1 MERPIIYISNSL
13 TGRSLG
19 GVKKWRRRH
28 SGERIEWI
36 VVHYT
41 GMVATQGDPDTA
53 ARAIARSKRAAST
66 HYLVGD
72 HVVQLLPVKYAAY
85 HVGAKDDGKL
95 IPCYNGNSI
104 GVDLCE
110 CKLDCSSG
118 SVSCNDWYFTPQT
131 LANGARLIAYLAQ
144 EHGMPTDHIE
154 RHYGIPTDH
163 IVRHYDVTHKRCPRP
178 FVGTDINAYT
188 GQTHESAWR
197 EFVRT
202 IDALR
207 NGE

>member
-1 MERPIIYISNSL
+1 MMERPIFYISNSL
-13 TGRSLG
+13 TGRELG
-19 GVKKWRRRH
+19 GVKKWRRRN
-28 SGERIEWI
+28 SSERIEWI

-41 GMVATQGDPDTA
+41 GMIATQGDPDTA

-72 HVVQLLPVKYAAY
+72 RGDRADIIQILPVKYAAY
-85 HVGAKDDGKL
+85 HVGAKDNSKL

-110 CKLDCSSG
+110 CKLDCSSS

-131 LANGARLIAYLAQ
+131 LSNGACLIAYLAQ
-144 EHGMPTDHIE
+144 E
-154 RHYGIPTDH
+154 YNIPTDH

>member
-1 MERPIIYISNSL
+1 MERPIVYISNSL
-13 TGRSLG
+13 TGSDLG
-19 GVKKWRRRH
+19 GVKKWRRRN
-28 SGERIEWI
+28 SCERIEWI

-41 GMVATQGDPDTA
+41 GMVVTQGDPDTA
-53 ARAIARSKRAAST
+53 SWAIARSKRAAST

-72 HVVQLLPVKYAAY
+72 RGDRADILQLLPVKYAAY
-85 HVGAKDDGKL
+85 HVGAKDDSKL

-104 GVDLCE
+104 GVYLCE
-110 CKLDCSSG
+110 CKMDFSSD

-131 LANGARLIAYLAQ
+131 LTNGARLIAYLAQ
-144 EHGMPTDHIE
+144 EH
-154 RHYGIPTDH
+154 GIPTDH

-188 GQTHESAWR
+188 GQSHESAWR

-207 NGE
+207 NGD

>member
-1 MERPIIYISNSL
+1 MERPIVYISNSL
-13 TGRSLG
+13 TGRDLD
-19 GVKKWRRRH
+19 GVKKWRRRT
-28 SGERIEWI
+28 SCERIEWI

-41 GMVATQGDPDTA
+41 GMIATQGDPDTA
-53 ARAIARSKRAAST
+53 SWAIARSKRAAST

-72 HVVQLLPVKYAAY
+72 RGDRGDILQLLPVKYAAY
-85 HVGAKDDGKL
+85 HVGAKDDSKL

-131 LANGARLIAYLAQ
+131 FANGAHLIAYLAQ
-144 EHGMPTDHIE
+144 EH
-154 RHYGIPTDH
+154 GIPTDH

-207 NGE
+207 NGD

>member
-1 MERPIIYISNSL
+1 MERPIVYISNCL
-13 TGRSLG
+13 TGRDLG
-19 GVKKWRRRH
+19 SVKKWRRRT
-28 SGERIEWI
+28 SCERIEWI

-41 GMVATQGDPDTA
+41 GMVVTQGDPDTA
-53 ARAIARSKRAAST
+53 ERAIARSSREAST

-72 HVVQLLPVKYAAY
+72 RADIVQILPVKYAAY
-85 HVGAKDDGKL
+85 HVGAKDGDKL

-110 CKLDCSSG
+110 CKLDCSSS

-131 LANGARLIAYLAQ
+131 LANGAHLIAYLAQ
-144 EHGMPTDHIE
+144 EFN
-154 RHYGIPTDH
+154 IPTDH
-163 IVRHYDVTHKRCPRP
+163 IVRHYDVTHKQCPRP

-188 GQTHESAWR
+188 GKTHESAWR

-207 NGE
+207 NGD

>member
-1 MERPIIYISNSL
+1 MMERPIVYISNSL
-13 TGRSLG
+13 TGRSLD

-28 SGERIEWI
+28 SCERIEWI

-41 GMVATQGDPDTA
+41 GMVSTQGNPDTA
-53 ARAIARSKRAAST
+53 ARAIARSSREAST

-72 HVVQLLPVKYAAY
+72 RGDRADIVQLLPVKYAAY

-144 EHGMPTDHIE
+144 EHG
-154 RHYGIPTDH
+154 IPTDH

-207 NGE
+207 NGD

>member
-1 MERPIIYISNSL
+1 MMERPIFYISNSL

-53 ARAIARSKRAAST
+53 ARAIARSSREAST

-72 HVVQLLPVKYAAY
+72 RGDIADILQLLPVKYAAY
-85 HVGAKDDGKL
+85 HVGAKDDSKL

-110 CKLDCSSG
+110 CKMDCSSG

-131 LANGARLIAYLAQ
+131 LANGAHLIAYLAQ
-144 EHGMPTDHIE
+144 EH
-154 RHYGIPTDH
+154 GIPTDH

-202 IDALR
+202 IDVLR
-207 NGE
+207 NGD

>member
-41 GMVATQGDPDTA
+41 GMVVTQGDPDTA
-53 ARAIARSKRAAST
+53 ARAIVRSSRDAST

-72 HVVQLLPVKYAAY
+72 RADIVQLLPVKYAAY

-110 CKLDCSSG
+110 CKLDCSSS

-131 LANGARLIAYLAQ
+131 LANGAHLIAYLAQ
-144 EHGMPTDHIE
+144 E
-154 RHYGIPTDH
+154 YNIPTDH

-207 NGE
+207 NGD

>member
-1 MERPIIYISNSL
+1 MMERPTVYISNSL
-13 TGRSLG
+13 TRRSVG
-19 GVKKWRRRH
+19 DVKKWRRRTPF
-28 SGERIEWI
+28 ERIEWI

-41 GMVATQGDPDTA
+41 GMLATQGDPDTA
-53 ARAIARSKRAAST
+53 SLAIARSKREAST

-72 HVVQLLPVKYAAY
+72 SADILQLLPVKYAAY
-85 HVGAKDDGKL
+85 HVGAKDDNKL
-95 IPCYNGNSI
+95 LPCYNGNSI

-131 LANGARLIAYLAQ
+131 FSNGARLIAYLAQ
-144 EHGMPTDHIE
+144 EH
-154 RHYGIPTDH
+154 GIPTDH

-207 NGE
+207 NGD

>member
-1 MERPIIYISNSL
+1 MMERPIVYISNSL
-13 TGRSLG
+13 MGSDLG
-19 GVKKWRRRH
+19 GVKKWRRRN
-28 SGERIEWI
+28 SCERIEWI

-41 GMVATQGDPDTA
+41 GMVVTQGDPDTA
-53 ARAIARSKRAAST
+53 SCAIARSKRAAST

-72 HVVQLLPVKYAAY
+72 RGDYADILQLLPVKYAAY
-85 HVGAKDDGKL
+85 HVGAKDDSKL

-131 LANGARLIAYLAQ
+131 FSNGARLIAYLAQ
-144 EHGMPTDHIE
+144 EHG
-154 RHYGIPTDH
+154 IPTNH

>member
-1 MERPIIYISNSL
+1 MMERPIVYISNSL
-13 TGRSLG
+13 MGSDLG
-19 GVKKWRRRH
+19 GVKKWRRRN
-28 SGERIEWI
+28 SCERIEWI

-41 GMVATQGDPDTA
+41 GMVVTQGDPDTA
-53 ARAIARSKRAAST
+53 SWAIARSKRAAST

-72 HVVQLLPVKYAAY
+72 RGDHADILQLLPVKYAAY
-85 HVGAKDDGKL
+85 HVGAKDDSKL

-110 CKLDCSSG
+110 RKLDCSSG

-131 LANGARLIAYLAQ
+131 FSNGARLIAYLAQ
-144 EHGMPTDHIE
+144 EH
-154 RHYGIPTDH
+154 GIPTDH

-178 FVGTDINAYT
+178 FVGTDINSYT
-188 GQTHESAWR
+188 GQSHESAWR

>member
-1 MERPIIYISNSL
+1 MERPIFYISNSL
-13 TGRSLG
+13 TGSDLA

-28 SGERIEWI
+28 SCERIEWI

-41 GMVATQGDPDTA
+41 GMIATQGDPYTA
-53 ARAIARSKRAAST
+53 SCLIARSKRAAST

-72 HVVQLLPVKYAAY
+72 RGDRGDIVQLLPVKYAAY
-85 HVGAKDDGKL
+85 HVGAKDNSKL

-110 CKLDCSSG
+110 CKLDCSSS

-131 LANGARLIAYLAQ
+131 FANGAHLIAYLAQ
-144 EHGMPTDHIE
+144 E
-154 RHYGIPTDH
+154 YNIPTDH

-207 NGE
+207 NGD

>member
-1 MERPIIYISNSL
+1 MDRPIVYISNSL
-13 TGRSLG
+13 TGSDLG
-19 GVKKWRRRH
+19 GVKKWRRRN
-28 SGERIEWI
+28 SCERIEWI

-41 GMVATQGDPDTA
+41 GMVVTQGDPDTA
-53 ARAIARSKRAAST
+53 SWAIARSKRAAST

-72 HVVQLLPVKYAAY
+72 RGDRADRADIIQLLPVKYAAY
-85 HVGAKDDGKL
+85 HVGAKDDRKL
-95 IPCYNGNSI
+95 LPCYNGNSI

-131 LANGARLIAYLAQ
+131 FANGARLIAYLAQ
-144 EHGMPTDHIE
+144 EH
-154 RHYGIPTDH
+154 GIPTDH

-207 NGE
+207 NGD

>member
-1 MERPIIYISNSL
+1 MERPNVYISNSL
-13 TGRSLG
+13 TGRSDG
-19 GVKKWRRRH
+19 GVKKWRRRN
-28 SGERIEWI
+28 SCERIEWI

-41 GMVATQGDPDTA
+41 GMMETQGDPDTA
-53 ARAIARSKRAAST
+53 ACAIARSNREAST

-85 HVGAKDDGKL
+85 HVGAKDGDKL

-110 CKLDCSSG
+110 CKLDCSSS

-131 LANGARLIAYLAQ
+131 FANGAHLIAYLAQ
-144 EHGMPTDHIE
+144 E
-154 RHYGIPTDH
+154 YGIPTDH

>member
-1 MERPIIYISNSL
+1 MMERPIVYISNSL
-13 TGRSLG
+13 TGRDLG

-28 SGERIEWI
+28 TGERIEWI

-41 GMVATQGDPDTA
+41 GMIVTQGDPDTA
-53 ARAIARSKRAAST
+53 SWAIARSKRSAST

-72 HVVQLLPVKYAAY
+72 RGDRADIIQLLPVKYAAY
-85 HVGAKDDGKL
+85 HVGAKNDGKL

-110 CKLDCSSG
+110 CKLDCSST
-118 SVSCNDWYFTPQT
+118 SVSCNDWYFTLET
-131 LANGARLIAYLAQ
+131 LANGAHLIAYLAQ
-144 EHGMPTDHIE
+144 E
-154 RHYGIPTDH
+154 YNIPTDH

-188 GQTHESAWR
+188 GQTHDSAWR

-207 NGE
+207 NGD

>member
-1 MERPIIYISNSL
+1 MERPIVYISNSL

-53 ARAIARSKRAAST
+53 SCLIARSKRAAST

-72 HVVQLLPVKYAAY
+72 RGDRADILQLLPVKYAAY

-110 CKLDCSSG
+110 CKIDCSSG

-131 LANGARLIAYLAQ
+131 LANGAHLIAYLAQ
-144 EHGMPTDHIE
+144 E
-154 RHYGIPTDH
+154 YNIPTDH

>member
-13 TGRSLG
+13 TGRDLG

-28 SGERIEWI
+28 SCERIEWI

-41 GMVATQGDPDTA
+41 GMIATQGDPDTA
-53 ARAIARSKRAAST
+53 SWAIARSKRAAST

-72 HVVQLLPVKYAAY
+72 RGDRADIVQLLPVKYAAY
-85 HVGAKDDGKL
+85 HVGAKDNSKL

-110 CKLDCSSG
+110 CKLDFSSS
-118 SVSCNDWYFTPQT
+118 SVSCNDWYFTPKT
-131 LANGARLIAYLAQ
+131 FANGAHLIAYLAQ
-144 EHGMPTDHIE
+144 E
-154 RHYGIPTDH
+154 YGIPTDH

-207 NGE
+207 NGD

>member
-1 MERPIIYISNSL
+1 MMERPIFDISNSL

-41 GMVATQGDPDTA
+41 GMVSTQGDPDTA
-53 ARAIARSKRAAST
+53 ARAIARSSREAST

-110 CKLDCSSG
+110 CKLDFSSS

-131 LANGARLIAYLAQ
+131 LVNGARLIAYLAQ
-144 EHGMPTDHIE
+144 E
-154 RHYGIPTDH
+154 YNIPTDH

-178 FVGTDINAYT
+178 FVGTDINSYT

-197 EFVRT
+197 DFVRT
-202 IDALR
+202 IDTLR
-207 NGE
+207 NSD

>member
-1 MERPIIYISNSL
+1 MERPNVCISNSL
-13 TGRSLG
+13 MGRSLG
-19 GVKKWRRRH
+19 GVKKWRRRN
-28 SGERIEWI
+28 SCERIEWI

-41 GMVATQGDPDTA
+41 GMIATQGDPDTA
-53 ARAIARSKRAAST
+53 SWAIARSNREAST

-104 GVDLCE
+104 GVYLCE
-110 CKLDCSSG
+110 CKMDFSSD

-131 LANGARLIAYLAQ
+131 LANGTHLIAYLAQ
-144 EHGMPTDHIE
+144 EF
-154 RHYGIPTDH
+154 GIPTDH

>member
-1 MERPIIYISNSL
+1 MMERPILYISNSL
-13 TGRSLG
+13 TGSDLG
-19 GVKKWRRRH
+19 CVKKWRRRH

-41 GMVATQGDPDTA
+41 GMIATQGDPDTA
-53 ARAIARSKRAAST
+53 AWAIARSKRAAST

-72 HVVQLLPVKYAAY
+72 RGDRADILQLLPVKYAAY
-85 HVGAKDDGKL
+85 HVGAKDDSKL

-110 CKLDCSSG
+110 CKLDCSSS
-118 SVSCNDWYFTPQT
+118 SVSCNDWYFTPET
-131 LANGARLIAYLAQ
+131 LVNGARLIAYLAQ
-144 EHGMPTDHIE
+144 E
-154 RHYGIPTDH
+154 YGIPTDH

>member
-1 MERPIIYISNSL
+1 MMESPIVYISNSL
-13 TGRSLG
+13 TRRSVG
-19 GVKKWRRRH
+19 DVKKWRRRTPF
-28 SGERIEWI
+28 ERIEWI

-41 GMVATQGDPDTA
+41 GMLATQGDPDTA
-53 ARAIARSKRAAST
+53 SLAIARSKREAST

-72 HVVQLLPVKYAAY
+72 RADIVQLLPIKYAAY
-85 HVGAKDDGKL
+85 HVGAKDDSKL

-118 SVSCNDWYFTPQT
+118 SVSCNDWYFTPKT
-131 LANGARLIAYLAQ
+131 FANGANLIAYLAQ
-144 EHGMPTDHIE
+144 E
-154 RHYGIPTDH
+154 YGIPTDH

-202 IDALR
+202 IDAIR
-207 NGE
+207 NGD

>member
-1 MERPIIYISNSL
+1 MERPIVYISNCL
-13 TGRSLG
+13 TCRDLG
-19 GVKKWRRRH
+19 GVKKWRRRN
-28 SGERIEWI
+28 SCELIEWI

-41 GMVATQGDPDTA
+41 GMIATQGNPDTA
-53 ARAIARSKRAAST
+53 ARAIARSSRAAST

-72 HVVQLLPVKYAAY
+72 RADIVQLLPVKYAAY

-110 CKLDCSSG
+110 CKLDCSSS

-131 LANGARLIAYLAQ
+131 FANGAHLIAYLAQ
-144 EHGMPTDHIE
+144 E
-154 RHYGIPTDH
+154 YNIPTDH

-178 FVGTDINAYT
+178 FVGADINVYT
-188 GQTHESAWR
+188 GQSHESAWR

-207 NGE
+207 NGD

>member
-1 MERPIIYISNSL
+1 MMERPIVYISNRL
-13 TGRSLG
+13 TGRDLG
-19 GVKKWRRRH
+19 GVKKWRRRT
-28 SGERIEWI
+28 SRERIEWI

-53 ARAIARSKRAAST
+53 ARAIARSSRSAST

-85 HVGAKDDGKL
+85 HVGAKDDSKL

-110 CKLDCSSG
+110 CKLDCESS

-131 LANGARLIAYLAQ
+131 LAKGARLIAYLAQ
-144 EHGMPTDHIE
+144 E
-154 RHYGIPTDH
+154 YNIPTDH

-207 NGE
+207 NGD

>member
-1 MERPIIYISNSL
+1 MMERPIVYISNSL
-13 TGRSLG
+13 TRRSVG
-19 GVKKWRRRH
+19 DVKKWRRRN
-28 SGERIEWI
+28 SCERIEWI

-41 GMVATQGDPDTA
+41 GMLATQGDPDTA
-53 ARAIARSKRAAST
+53 SLAIARSKREAST

-72 HVVQLLPVKYAAY
+72 RADIVQLLPVKYAAY
-85 HVGAKDDGKL
+85 HVGAKDDSKL

-131 LANGARLIAYLAQ
+131 FANGAHLIAYLAQ
-144 EHGMPTDHIE
+144 E
-154 RHYGIPTDH
+154 YGIPTDH

-202 IDALR
+202 IDAIR
-207 NGE
+207 NGD

>member
-1 MERPIIYISNSL
+1 MMERPNVYISNSL
-13 TGRSLG
+13 TRRSVG
-19 GVKKWRRRH
+19 DVKKWRRRNPF
-28 SGERIEWI
+28 ERIEWI

-41 GMVATQGDPDTA
+41 GMLATQGDPDTA
-53 ARAIARSKRAAST
+53 SWAIARSKRAAST

-72 HVVQLLPVKYAAY
+72 RADILQLLPIKYAAY
-85 HVGAKDDGKL
+85 HVGAKDDSKL

-110 CKLDCSSG
+110 CKLDCSSS

-131 LANGARLIAYLAQ
+131 FANGAHLIAYLAQ
-144 EHGMPTDHIE
+144 E
-154 RHYGIPTDH
+154 YGIPTDH

-207 NGE
+207 NGD

>member
-1 MERPIIYISNSL
+1 MMERPIVYISNSL

-53 ARAIARSKRAAST
+53 ARAIARSSREAST

-72 HVVQLLPVKYAAY
+72 RGDRADIVQLLPVKYAAY
-85 HVGAKDDGKL
+85 HVGAKDDSKL

-110 CKLDCSSG
+110 CKLDCSSS

-131 LANGARLIAYLAQ
+131 LSNGARLIAYLAQ
-144 EHGMPTDHIE
+144 EH
-154 RHYGIPTDH
+154 GIPTDH

-207 NGE
+207 NGD

>member
-1 MERPIIYISNSL
+1 MMERPIVYISNRLMGSD
-13 TGRSLG
+13 LG
-19 GVKKWRRRH
+19 GVKKWRRRN
-28 SGERIEWI
+28 SCERIEWI

-41 GMVATQGDPDTA
+41 GMVVTQGDPDTA
-53 ARAIARSKRAAST
+53 SWAIARSKRAAST

-72 HVVQLLPVKYAAY
+72 RGDHADILQLLPVKYAAY
-85 HVGAKDDGKL
+85 HVGAKDDSKL

-131 LANGARLIAYLAQ
+131 FSNGARLIAYLAQ
-144 EHGMPTDHIE
+144 EH
-154 RHYGIPTDH
+154 GIPTDH

-178 FVGTDINAYT
+178 FVGTDINSYT
-188 GQTHESAWR
+188 GQSHESAWR

>member
-1 MERPIIYISNSL
+1 MERPIVYISNSL
-13 TGRSLG
+13 TGRSDD
-19 GVKKWRRRH
+19 GVKKWRRRN

-53 ARAIARSKRAAST
+53 ARAIARSSRQAST

-72 HVVQLLPVKYAAY
+72 RGDRADIVQLLPVKYAAY

-131 LANGARLIAYLAQ
+131 LANGAHLIAYLAQ
-144 EHGMPTDHIE
+144 EH
-154 RHYGIPTDH
+154 GIPTDH

-188 GQTHESAWR
+188 GQSHESAWR

>member
-1 MERPIIYISNSL
+1 MMERPIFYISNSL
-13 TGRSLG
+13 TRSDLG

-28 SGERIEWI
+28 SGEQIEWI

-41 GMVATQGDPDTA
+41 GMITTQGDPDTA
-53 ARAIARSKRAAST
+53 SCAIAHSKRSAST

-72 HVVQLLPVKYAAY
+72 RGDRADIIQLLPVKYAAY
-85 HVGAKDDGKL
+85 HVGAKNDGKL

-110 CKLDCSSG
+110 CKLDCSSS

-131 LANGARLIAYLAQ
+131 FANGARLIAYLAQ
-144 EHGMPTDHIE
+144 E
-154 RHYGIPTDH
+154 YNIPTDH

-188 GQTHESAWR
+188 GRSHESAWR

>member
-1 MERPIIYISNSL
+1 MERPIVYVSNSL

-19 GVKKWRRRH
+19 GVKKWRRRT
-28 SGERIEWI
+28 SCERIEWI

-53 ARAIARSKRAAST
+53 SWAIARSKRAAST

-72 HVVQLLPVKYAAY
+72 RDDRADIVQILPVKYAAY
-85 HVGAKDDGKL
+85 HVGAKDNSKL

-131 LANGARLIAYLAQ
+131 LDNGARLIAYLAQ
-144 EHGMPTDHIE
+144 EH
-154 RHYGIPTDH
+154 GIPTDH

-188 GQTHESAWR
+188 GQTHESSWR

-207 NGE
+207 NGN

>member
-1 MERPIIYISNSL
+1 MIELPIVYTSNCL
-13 TGRSLG
+13 MGRDLG
-19 GVKKWRRRH
+19 YVKKWRRRT
-28 SGERIEWI
+28 SCERIEWI

-41 GMVATQGDPDTA
+41 GMIATQGNPDTA
-53 ARAIARSKRAAST
+53 ARAIARSSRDAST

-72 HVVQLLPVKYAAY
+72 RVVQLLSVKYAAY
-85 HVGAKDDGKL
+85 HVGAKDGYKL

-110 CKLDCSSG
+110 CKIDVTSS

-131 LANGARLIAYLAQ
+131 LANGAHLIAYLAR
-144 EHGMPTDHIE
+144 E
-154 RHYGIPTDH
+154 YNIPTDH

>member
-1 MERPIIYISNSL
+1 MERPIVYISNSL
-13 TGRSLG
+13 TGSDLG
-19 GVKKWRRRH
+19 GVKKWRRRN
-28 SGERIEWI
+28 SCERIEWI

-41 GMVATQGDPDTA
+41 GMIATQGDPDTA
-53 ARAIARSKRAAST
+53 SWAIARSKRAAST

-72 HVVQLLPVKYAAY
+72 RGDRADIVQLLPVKYAAY

-131 LANGARLIAYLAQ
+131 FANGAHLIAYLAQ
-144 EHGMPTDHIE
+144 E
-154 RHYGIPTDH
+154 YNIPTDH

-197 EFVRT
+197 EFVRM

-207 NGE
+207 NGD

>member
-1 MERPIIYISNSL
+1 MMERPIVYISNSL
-13 TGRSLG
+13 TGSDLG
-19 GVKKWRRRH
+19 GVKKWRRRN
-28 SGERIEWI
+28 SCERIEWI

-41 GMVATQGDPDTA
+41 GMVATQGNPDTA
-53 ARAIARSKRAAST
+53 ARAISRSSREAST

-72 HVVQLLPVKYAAY
+72 RADIVQLLPVKYAAY

-110 CKLDCSSG
+110 CKIDCSSG

-131 LANGARLIAYLAQ
+131 LANGACLIAYLAQ
-144 EHGMPTDHIE
+144 E
-154 RHYGIPTDH
+154 YGIPTDH

-178 FVGTDINAYT
+178 FVGNDINAYT
-188 GQTHESAWR
+188 GRTHESAWR
-197 EFVRT
+197 EFVRM
-202 IDALR
+202 IDAIR
-207 NGE
+207 NGD

>member
-1 MERPIIYISNSL
+1 MMERPIVYISNSL
-13 TGRSLG
+13 TGSYLV

-28 SGERIEWI
+28 TGERIEWI

-41 GMVATQGDPDTA
+41 GMIATQGDPDTA
-53 ARAIARSKRAAST
+53 SWAIAHSKRAAST
-66 HYLVGD
+66 HYLVGGRGD
-72 HVVQLLPVKYAAY
+72 RADILQLLPVKYAAY

-104 GVDLCE
+104 RVDLCE
-110 CKLDCSSG
+110 CKLDCSST

-131 LANGARLIAYLAQ
+131 FANGAHLIAYLAQ
-144 EHGMPTDHIE
+144 E
-154 RHYGIPTDH
+154 YNIPTDH

-207 NGE
+207 NGD

>member
-1 MERPIIYISNSL
+1 MERPNVCISNSL
-13 TGRSLG
+13 MGRSLG
-19 GVKKWRRRH
+19 GVKKWRRRN
-28 SGERIEWI
+28 SCERIEWI

-41 GMVATQGDPDTA
+41 GMIATQGDPDTA
-53 ARAIARSKRAAST
+53 ADAIARSNREAST

-85 HVGAKDDGKL
+85 HVGAKYDGKL

-104 GVDLCE
+104 GVYLCE
-110 CKLDCSSG
+110 CKMDFSSD

-131 LANGARLIAYLAQ
+131 LSNGAHLIAYLAQ
-144 EHGMPTDHIE
+144 E
-154 RHYGIPTDH
+154 YGIPTDH

-178 FVGTDINAYT
+178 FVGADINAYT
-188 GQTHESAWR
+188 GRSHESAWR
-197 EFVRT
+197 EFVHT

>member
-1 MERPIIYISNSL
+1 MMERPIVYISNRLMGSD
-13 TGRSLG
+13 LG
-19 GVKKWRRRH
+19 GVKKWRRRN
-28 SGERIEWI
+28 SCERIEWI

-41 GMVATQGDPDTA
+41 GMLATQGDPDTA
-53 ARAIARSKRAAST
+53 SLAIARSKREAST

-72 HVVQLLPVKYAAY
+72 RADILQLLPIKYAAY
-85 HVGAKDDGKL
+85 HVGAKDDSKL

-131 LANGARLIAYLAQ
+131 FAKGAHLIAYLAQ
-144 EHGMPTDHIE
+144 E
-154 RHYGIPTDH
+154 YGIPTDH

-188 GQTHESAWR
+188 GQSHESAWR

-207 NGE
+207 NGD

>member
-1 MERPIIYISNSL
+1 MMERPIFYISNSL
-13 TGRSLG
+13 TGRDLD
-19 GVKKWRRRH
+19 GVKKWRLRH

-41 GMVATQGDPDTA
+41 GMITTQGDPDTA
-53 ARAIARSKRAAST
+53 SWVIARSKRAAST

-72 HVVQLLPVKYAAY
+72 RGDRADIVQLLPVEYAAY
-85 HVGAKDDGKL
+85 HVGAKDDSKL

-131 LANGARLIAYLAQ
+131 FSNGARLIAYLAQ
-144 EHGMPTDHIE
+144 EH
-154 RHYGIPTDH
+154 GIPTDH

-207 NGE
+207 NGD

>member
-1 MERPIIYISNSL
+1 MERPIVYISNSL
-13 TGRSLG
+13 MGRSDG
-19 GVKKWRRRH
+19 GVKKWRRRT
-28 SGERIEWI
+28 SCERIEWI

-41 GMVATQGDPDTA
+41 GMMATQGDPDTA
-53 ARAIARSKRAAST
+53 ADAIARSNREAST

-85 HVGAKDDGKL
+85 HVGAKDDDKL

-104 GVDLCE
+104 GVYLCE
-110 CKLDCSSG
+110 CKMDFSSD

-131 LANGARLIAYLAQ
+131 LDNGAHLIAYLAQ
-144 EHGMPTDHIE
+144 E
-154 RHYGIPTDH
+154 YNIPTDH

-207 NGE
+207 NGD